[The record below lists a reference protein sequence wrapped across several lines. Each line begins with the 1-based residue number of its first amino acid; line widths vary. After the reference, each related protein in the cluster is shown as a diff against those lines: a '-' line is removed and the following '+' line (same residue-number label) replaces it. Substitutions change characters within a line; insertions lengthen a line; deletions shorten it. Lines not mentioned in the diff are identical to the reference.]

1 MNEYRSSAK
10 MPQVRI
16 SNKQAFVLIN
26 ERVEEH
32 PVMGMDGEPTDETV
46 KEYVYDGVKL
56 YNILSDKDVLPRL
69 REYAVANISAFDS
82 SPAVNSFTIDGKTL
96 WLDKDTRLALR
107 QRFAAEKAAGITSTT
122 LWYKTFKFSL
132 SVDTALD
139 MLNAIEIY
147 ACKCYDIT
155 AAHKAAVQ
163 AMTDIKDILSYDFK
177 VGYPEKLSFTTYK
190 E

>member
-1 MNEYRSSAK
+1 MDEYRCSAK
-10 MPQVRI
+10 EPQVTI
-16 SNKQAFVLIN
+16 SNRQAFVLVN

-32 PVMGMDGEPTDETV
+32 PVMGMDGETTGETV

-69 REYAVANISAFDS
+69 REYAIANISKFDS
-82 SPAVNSFTIDGKTL
+82 SPKVNSFTIDGKTL

-122 LWYKTFKFSL
+122 LWYKTYKFSL

-163 AMTDIKDILSYDFK
+163 KMTDFKDILNYDYK

>member
-1 MNEYRSSAK
+1 METFGFSAP
-10 MPQVRI
+10 MPQVTI
-16 SNKQAFVLIN
+16 SNKQAFVLVN

-32 PVMGMDGEPTDETV
+32 PVMGMGGETTGETV

-69 REYAVANISAFDS
+69 HEYAVAKISAFDS
-82 SPAVNSFTIDGKTL
+82 SAAVNSFTIDDKTL

-122 LWYKTFKFSL
+122 LWYKTYKFSL

-155 AAHKAAVQ
+155 AAHKAVVQ
-163 AMTDIKDILSYDFK
+163 KMTDFKDILSYDYK
-177 VGYPEKLSFTTYK
+177 VGYPKKLSFTTSK
-190 E
+190 G

>member
-1 MNEYRSSAK
+1 MDKFRFSAQ
-10 MPQVRI
+10 MPQITI
-16 SNKQAFVLIN
+16 SNRQAFVLIN
-26 ERVEEH
+26 ERIEEL
-32 PVMGMDGEPTDETV
+32 PVMDMDGKTTGETV

-56 YNILSDKDVLPRL
+56 YNILSVNDVLPRL
-69 REYAVANISAFDS
+69 REYAVAKISAFDN
-82 SPAVNSFTIDGKTL
+82 SPKVNSFTINGKTL

-122 LWYKTFKFSL
+122 LWYGTYKFSL
-132 SVDTALD
+132 GVDKALD

-163 AMTDIKDILSYDFK
+163 SMTGIEGILGYDFK
-177 VGYPEKLSFTTYK
+177 VGYPDKLSFTTT
-190 E
+190 EE

>member
-1 MNEYRSSAK
+1 MNEYRCSAK

-26 ERVEEH
+26 ERVEEL
-32 PVMGMDGEPTDETV
+32 PVMGADGETTGETV

-56 YNILSDKDVLPRL
+56 YNILSMNDVLPRL
-69 REYAVANISAFDS
+69 REYAVSKISAFDN
-82 SPAVNSFTIDGKTL
+82 SPKVNSFTIDGKTL
-96 WLDKDTRLALR
+96 WLGKDTRLALR

-132 SVDTALD
+132 GVDKALD

-163 AMTDIKDILSYDFK
+163 SMTGIEGILGYDFK
-177 VGYPEKLSFTTYK
+177 VGYPEKLSFTTT
-190 E
+190 EE

>member
-10 MPQVRI
+10 MPQVTI

-32 PVMGMDGEPTDETV
+32 PVMGADGEPTGETV
-46 KEYVYDGVKL
+46 KDYVYDGVKL
-56 YNILSDKDVLPRL
+56 YNILSMNDVLPRL

-82 SPAVNSFTIDGKTL
+82 SPNVNSFTIDGKTL

-107 QRFAAEKAAGITSTT
+107 QRFAAEKASGITSTT

-132 SVDTALD
+132 SVDTALE

-163 AMTDIKDILSYDFK
+163 AMTDFKDILSYDFK
-177 VGYPEKLSFTTYK
+177 VGYPDKLSFTTYK